1 MGVFPSAALTQS
13 VLVCAA
19 VAYQLSISI
28 INPLLVD
35 IARDFHVPLS
45 LAAQARTI
53 QAAAAAAMSLV
64 AIFVADRIPRR
75 LQLLYGLAVQGLAA
89 LALSAVHSFV
99 VWLTCQA
106 ASGAAMGLI
115 GLAGTAAVGDYFPE
129 ARRAS
134 AIAWVTTGYAI
145 AFLAGLPLVGWL
157 ATAWGW
163 RASYLW
169 AGAGTALL
177 AFAGVAAGLP
187 THRHARAEAPG
198 SLPGWRQVLTAPASR
213 GWLVG
218 ELLTMTGWSAFLVY
232 VGPFFGVTYGL
243 RPKEIGLVLAIL
255 SAIGIIGIRTS
266 VPWGKYW
273 GTRRVLLTSTLLAA
287 VAIIVPFG
295 LRLSPLLSV
304 LAIAPFTFLG
314 ALRHPTSS
322 TVALALVPNSKGAMM
337 AARGLSVAV
346 AGTLAAL
353 TGGIV
358 LTISG
363 FWGMGPWC
371 AALMGAGWALYWHFI
386 PAGADRSKCA

>member
-1 MGVFPSAALTQS
+1 MLVPQAAALTLS

-19 VAYQLSISI
+19 AAYQLAISI
-28 INPLLVD
+28 VNPLLLD
-35 IARDFHVPLS
+35 IARDFRVPLA

-64 AIFVADRIPRR
+64 AIFIADRIPRR
-75 LQLLYGLAVQGLAA
+75 QQLLYGLGVQGLAA
-89 LALSAVHSFV
+89 LALATAHSFG
-99 VWLTCQA
+99 VWLIGQA
-106 ASGAAMGLI
+106 ASGAAVGLV
-115 GLAGTAAVGDYFPE
+115 GLAGTAAVGDYFPKT
-129 ARRAS
+129 RRAS
-134 AIAWVTTGYAI
+134 AMAWVTTGYAI
-145 AFLAGLPLVGWL
+145 AFLAGLPLVGWV

-177 AFAGVAAGLP
+177 AFTGVVAGLP
-187 THRHARAEAPG
+187 TRRLARTEAPG
-198 SLPGWRQVLTAPASR
+198 SLAGWRQLLGQPAPR

-218 ELLTMTGWSAFLVY
+218 ELLAMIGWSAFLIY

-243 RPKEIGLVLAIL
+243 RPWEISLVLAIL

-273 GTRRVLLTSTLLAA
+273 GTRRVLLASTLLAA
-287 VAIIVPFG
+287 IVILVPFG
-295 LRLSPLLSV
+295 LRLSPLFSL
-304 LAIAPFTFLG
+304 LAVAPFTFLG
-314 ALRHPTSS
+314 SLRHPTSS
-322 TVALALVPNSKGAMM
+322 TFALALLPNATGAMM
-337 AARGLSVAV
+337 AARGLAVAV
-346 AGTLAAL
+346 AGMLAAL

-371 AALMGAGWALYWHFI
+371 AALMGAGWALYWRYI
-386 PAGADRSKCA
+386 PAETDRSSSP